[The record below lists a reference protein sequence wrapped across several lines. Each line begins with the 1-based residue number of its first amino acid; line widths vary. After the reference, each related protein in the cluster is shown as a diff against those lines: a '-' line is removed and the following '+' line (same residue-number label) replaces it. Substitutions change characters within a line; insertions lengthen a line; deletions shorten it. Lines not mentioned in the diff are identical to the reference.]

1 MCKSGKGIFNQL
13 LDCSAEL
20 AAIQAPRIVK
30 VQQLLDS
37 IYQLCSSEFP
47 VFSYIYRTSGWKEGG
62 GGREWRRKKRET
74 ERASVGKCEGREGR
88 RLGVERADV
97 MNKND
102 NNKLVVMRRPGR
114 GPAASLIGPCC
125 R

>member
-62 GGREWRRKKRET
+62 GGRTGNDE
-74 ERASVGKCEGREGR
+74 AGRMED
-88 RLGVERADV
+88 E
-97 MNKND
+97 
-102 NNKLVVMRRPGR
+102 
-114 GPAASLIGPCC
+114 
-125 R
+125 

>member
-1 MCKSGKGIFNQL
+1 M
-13 LDCSAEL
+13 
-20 AAIQAPRIVK
+20 
-30 VQQLLDS
+30 
-37 IYQLCSSEFP
+37 
-47 VFSYIYRTSGWKEGG
+47 
-62 GGREWRRKKRET
+62 
-74 ERASVGKCEGREGR
+74 GKCEGREGR

-97 MNKND
+97 INKND